1 MANGPR
7 TAGVY
12 SYALY
17 KAETTYGTEVTPD
30 THFGLVNNFSRRF
43 TNNLNNRRSFKGSS
57 TSGRDIQQYVAGKS
71 GIEITVDFDLNSEG
85 IFTHILGT
93 KADSTSTYSGDDLPS
108 SMTISHSI
116 DNDTT
121 DRAEIYTGCVVNSAT
136 IKGAE
141 GEPITITT
149 NILSADMSYDD
160 TLTSNA
166 SLPTTK
172 VFTFSEATFELPNG
186 TTIDNIVNEFE
197 ININNNMTLHFGN
210 SRTATAYTA
219 GAREYSLRLNTKYV
233 DDELLNKAL
242 GGSSVSSDKPTIN
255 ATMKIVLT
263 NPDDDTI
270 TLLFGLSPINTHNL
284 IASLND
290 PIGEEI
296 ELIPASLEITTSIS

>member
-1 MANGPR
+1 MANTPR

-12 SYALY
+12 SYVLY

-30 THFGLVNNFSRRF
+30 THFGLVNNFSRPF
-43 TNNLNNRRSFKGSS
+43 SNNLNNRRGFKGSS
-57 TSGRDIQQYVAGKS
+57 TSGRDIQQYVAGKAS
-71 GIEITVDFDLNSEG
+71 INMTIDFDLNSEG
-85 IFTHILGT
+85 IFTHILGA
-93 KADSTSTYSGDDLPS
+93 KDVSGYSGDDLPA

-116 DNDTT
+116 DNATT
-121 DRAEIYTGCVVNSAT
+121 DRDEIYTGCVVNSAT

-141 GEPITITT
+141 GEPITVS
-149 NILSADMSYDD
+149 LDVLAADLNYGS

-172 VFTFSEATFELPNG
+172 PFTFSEATFELPDS
-186 TTIDNIVNEFE
+186 TTITNIVNEFTLT
-197 ININNNMTLHFGN
+197 ITNNMKLHYGS

-219 GAREYSLRLNTKYV
+219 GAREYTLTLNTKYV

-242 GGSSVSSDKPTIN
+242 GGTGVAADQPTLN
-255 ATMKIVLT
+255 ASMEIVLT

-270 TLLFGLSPINTHNL
+270 TFTFGVSPIDTINL
-284 IASLND
+284 NAALNE

-296 ELIPASLEITTSIS
+296 TLHPKSLTVTPSIS